1 MKNIV
6 KATNDDSFK
15 PNKVK
20 RQKKPNKAITAQC
33 GSSPDQRFC
42 PQAIAEPAETTA
54 VAMYET
60 NVRQAATEA
69 ISFVVQL
76 SRTLYAPPFNGSARP
91 TSA

>member
-42 PQAIAEPAETTA
+42 P
-54 VAMYET
+54 
-60 NVRQAATEA
+60 
-69 ISFVVQL
+69 
-76 SRTLYAPPFNGSARP
+76 
-91 TSA
+91 

>member
-1 MKNIV
+1 MKGGDDQANNKNDK
-6 KATNDDSFK
+6 KAESHKRTETI
-15 PNKVK
+15 NKLQAK
-20 RQKKPNKAITAQC
+20 RRQAFT
-33 GSSPDQRFC
+33 QR
-42 PQAIAEPAETTA
+42 A
-54 VAMYET
+54 